1 MAETSFPSQ
10 VSLVFLMLCMS
21 SLQKERRK
29 KFWTWLFSRVGRSST
44 TPSRNFT
51 TSPKL
56 SSYSSASISSTVAN
70 GDSGCTPGYTL
81 NNSTSSG
88 NRHGV
93 FFVCLFV
100 CAKLRLIQ
108 MWKVTTVLT
117 VTRPPLQTGELQLL
131 QLILQLQGVTVS
143 AWSVWPQQFGQH
155 LLYELCPAGK
165 MN

>member
-10 VSLVFLMLCMS
+10 VSLVFLVLCMS

-93 FFVCLFV
+93 FYVCLCKVEAATNGKGYHSTYSNTSSSTDWGATTPTTHPTTTGSHSLSLV
-100 CAKLRLIQ
+100 CVA
-108 MWKVTTVLT
+108 
-117 VTRPPLQTGELQLL
+117 
-131 QLILQLQGVTVS
+131 S
-143 AWSVWPQQFGQH
+143 AIWAT
-155 LLYELCPAGK
+155 PALWTLPCR
-165 MN
+165 